1 MGHLKLKDTLFNL
14 CLSSLSYWMGFF
26 CQKIKIFE
34 FKKKFGLAH
43 LPGEALGEG
52 EALKHKRKW
61 KLIKKNTIILGK
73 MYTFRKVTAVV
84 QKSKVKCEKDRYIKI

>member
-1 MGHLKLKDTLFNL
+1 MGHLKLKDTLFSL
-14 CLSSLSYWMGFF
+14 CLFLFKLLDGGFF

-34 FKKKFGLAH
+34 FKKNFGLAH

-61 KLIKKNTIILGK
+61 KSIKKNTIILGK
-73 MYTFRKVTAVV
+73 MYTFR
-84 QKSKVKCEKDRYIKI
+84 